1 MGSMVSGLAD
11 AVLGAVEGVGL
22 SSDTVARYG
31 KCCEVVVEFCDRRDF
46 DALSV
51 RVVDEFVACQE
62 ERTRR
67 GEIGRNR
74 RNALVKSARMM
85 LEFQRTG
92 RVVWRVMSPDPDLSE
107 SSCEVLE
114 QFVAEVGLDVAPGSV
129 RLLAGEIRH
138 FLVYLD
144 RIGRGVLGA
153 VTVDDVRGFM
163 VEMAPKRPAGIGN
176 VVWSLKR
183 FFAFLNVV
191 GLSDVHIDGLLA
203 LAAPRRVR
211 ALPCFTRAETGRLI
225 EGIETET
232 PCGKRDYAMVL
243 LAVSTGLRCC
253 DIVALRLDEIDWRRD
268 EIRLVQAKTSKPLA
282 LPLPALAGNAVA
294 EWILH
299 GRPDCDAPEVFV
311 RLKAPFVGL
320 GNSTGSTLMRRRLTR
335 AGIDHVAHG
344 GAAMNTFTS
353 NFAPH
358 IEAMLEWRT
367 SLGHSLRDMRNAM
380 TGFDR
385 FCSSRHPSET
395 VLTRELATAW
405 CRDTATGTWGAYRS
419 RAVREFGKYL
429 QLIGVD
435 GFIVPSAW
443 IARPT
448 RGLPHMFTDDELAAF
463 FRAAD
468 SIDAEYRS
476 PFREYTI
483 PVIFRLI
490 LGAGLRPP
498 EARRLRRHDVDAENA
513 MVMIERSKRNKDRRV
528 PVTEDLAGLLARF
541 DHLAD
546 LRRPDREW
554 FFEDQPGRQYSPA
567 WLIASYHRCCELAG
581 GIAPASTPYT
591 LRHNYATRTLMR
603 WVEEG
608 KDIEAWLPYLAAYMG
623 HQKYSSTAWYVHLL
637 PERLAATGLTRVAGI
652 IPAVTS

>member
-1 MGSMVSGLAD
+1 
-11 AVLGAVEGVGL
+11 
-22 SSDTVARYG
+22 
-31 KCCEVVVEFCDRRDF
+31 
-46 DALSV
+46 
-51 RVVDEFVACQE
+51 
-62 ERTRR
+62 
-67 GEIGRNR
+67 
-74 RNALVKSARMM
+74 
-85 LEFQRTG
+85 
-92 RVVWRVMSPDPDLSE
+92 MS
-107 SSCEVLE
+107 
-114 QFVAEVGLDVAPGSV
+114 
-129 RLLAGEIRH
+129 
-138 FLVYLD
+138 
-144 RIGRGVLGA
+144 
-153 VTVDDVRGFM
+153 
-163 VEMAPKRPAGIGN
+163 
-176 VVWSLKR
+176 
-183 FFAFLNVV
+183 
-191 GLSDVHIDGLLA
+191 
-203 LAAPRRVR
+203 
-211 ALPCFTRAETGRLI
+211 
-225 EGIETET
+225 
-232 PCGKRDYAMVL
+232 
-243 LAVSTGLRCC
+243 
-253 DIVALRLDEIDWRRD
+253 
-268 EIRLVQAKTSKPLA
+268 
-282 LPLPALAGNAVA
+282 
-294 EWILH
+294 
-299 GRPDCDAPEVFV
+299 
-311 RLKAPFVGL
+311 
-320 GNSTGSTLMRRRLTR
+320 
-335 AGIDHVAHG
+335 
-344 GAAMNTFTS
+344 TFTS

-385 FCSSRHPSET
+385 FCASHHPGET

-429 QLIGVD
+429 QLAGVD

-443 IARPT
+443 IASPV
-448 RGLPHMFTDDELAAF
+448 RGLPHMFTDEELAAF

-468 SIDAEYRS
+468 SIGAEYRS

-498 EARRLRRHDVDAENA
+498 EARRLRRRDVDAEDA

-528 PVTEDLAGLLARF
+528 PVTGDLAGLLARF

-554 FFEDQPGRQYSPA
+554 FFEDQHGRQYSPA
-567 WLIASYHRCCELAG
+567 WLIAGYHRCCELAG

-637 PERLAATGLTRVAGI
+637 PERLAATGLTSRGRHHPGGDVVKTRREAADGFYRHLREWFTAFLPRQRGAAENTITSCRQTWNMLLGYVAEHHHVAVEKVTFTMVDRATVTGFLDHMRATKSWTASTRNQRLACI
-652 IPAVTS
+652 RSFFTYAAAAEPTLAIYLADLAAIPRLNAPAAAPVKYMTTDAVTALLAAPDPGTRTGLRDQFFMILMYDLAARDAEMLALNLADIDTRRLTADLLGKGSKPRRLPITSETAQHFGRYAAVFHPSPEPATPMFYTVRSHRPTRMSDDNVARFIRQHAATAKARCPDVPARVHPHMLRHSRAMHLYQAGMPLALLTEWLGHADPETTLIYAHADTEMKRHALEKANSATTQSPLPAPLWHDREDIIQRLCGLKE